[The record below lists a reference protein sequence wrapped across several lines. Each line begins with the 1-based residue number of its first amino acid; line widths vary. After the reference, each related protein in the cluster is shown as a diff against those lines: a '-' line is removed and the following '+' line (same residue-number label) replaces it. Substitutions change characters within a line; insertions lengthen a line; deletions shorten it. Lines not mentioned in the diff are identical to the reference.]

1 MTVKEAIDQLSYGTA
16 YEIKGAYSGKIY
28 HRSYINSSKNLDKY
42 AEKEVTES
50 PYYSRMIIRG
60 EDTSNEWTISIIGIW
75 MHDYD
80 LTKDRRAKRRQE

>member
-1 MTVKEAIDQLSYGTA
+1 MKVKDAISLLSYGTA

-42 AEKEVTES
+42 ADQEVADA
-50 PYYSRMIIRG
+50 PFYVALVVRG
-60 EDTSNEWTISIIGIW
+60 AKYSNEWCTAVVGIW

-80 LTKDRRAKRRQE
+80 MRKDDKNG